1 MWDSLYKKQA
11 PEIKQFQV
19 DASFGTEVLEL
30 VVLGSFLSGS
40 GFSVSNSLL
49 FVLASIFTAKMN
61 LLRKKYI

>member
-1 MWDSLYKKQA
+1 MWDPLYKKQA
-11 PEIKQFQV
+11 PKIKQFQV
-19 DASFGTEVLEL
+19 DASFGTEVLKL

-49 FVLASIFTAKMN
+49 FVLASISAVKMN